1 MTDELNWMPA
11 VELAQRIRNREVS
24 PVEATE
30 AALAQLEAVEPAINA
45 FVTVT
50 ADLAREA
57 AERAERAVMTTPADE
72 LGLLHGVPVSVKDLT
87 DTAGVRTTYGAR
99 PFRDNVPDTDGVA
112 WARMKAAGAVLIG
125 KTTTPEFGMLGFT
138 ESQLTGR
145 TSTPWD
151 PAMISGG
158 SSGGAAASMAA
169 GVGALAWGSDGGG
182 SIRVPAACCGVVG
195 HKASPGRIPFL
206 SNDLFETAGV
216 EGPIT
221 RTVADAAL
229 LLEVTGVPHP
239 HDPRSLPAEPAGS
252 FLAATRN
259 ASVAGLRIA
268 YAPHFGTGRIA
279 KEVSRVVGDAVQ
291 VFAGDLG
298 ATVEQVEMTLPD
310 PIAYFLDYWMGGAAS
325 ELGEFL
331 AIPGFDPETDLHP
344 ATRKLLAAAP
354 TEPGAY
360 ARAAR
365 TTRTA
370 IFRAFAT
377 VFDDHD
383 LILTPTMPVTA
394 FPHPGAEGGNTEIDG
409 LPIDTEWACL
419 DFHRLTE
426 PPSHAALPALSLNC
440 GFSDAGLPVGL
451 QIIGPPRADAAVLRG
466 AAAYEA
472 ATPWHTMRPPV
483 AS

>member
-1 MTDELNWMPA
+1 M
-11 VELAQRIRNREVS
+11 
-24 PVEATE
+24 
-30 AALAQLEAVEPAINA
+30 
-45 FVTVT
+45 
-50 ADLAREA
+50 
-57 AERAERAVMTTPADE
+57 
-72 LGLLHGVPVSVKDLT
+72 
-87 DTAGVRTTYGAR
+87 
-99 PFRDNVPDTDGVA
+99 
-112 WARMKAAGAVLIG
+112 LIG
-125 KTTTPEFGMLGFT
+125 KTTTPEFGMLGLHR
-138 ESQLTGR
+138 QPADR
-145 TSTPWD
+145 TDLHPWD

-169 GVGALAWGSDGGG
+169 GVAPSPGAATAAAHPGS
-182 SIRVPAACCGVVG
+182 AACCGVVG
-195 HKASPGRIPFL
+195 LKASPGRIPFL

-229 LLEVTGVPHP
+229 LLEVTGIPHP

-252 FLAATRN
+252 FLAATRD
-259 ASVAGLRIA
+259 ASVAGLRVA
-268 YAPHFGTGRIA
+268 YAPSFGTGRIA

-291 VFAGDLG
+291 AFAGDLG

-365 TTRTA
+365 TTRSA
-370 IFRAFAT
+370 IFLAFAT
-377 VFDDHD
+377 VFDEYD

-409 LPIDTEWACL
+409 LPIETEWACL

-440 GFSDAGLPVGL
+440 GFSDAGCRSGCRSSARHGPTRPSSALP
-451 QIIGPPRADAAVLRG
+451 PPTRRRRPGTPCAPRRVLI
-466 AAAYEA
+466 
-472 ATPWHTMRPPV
+472 PHPP
-483 AS
+483 AHPRRDIS